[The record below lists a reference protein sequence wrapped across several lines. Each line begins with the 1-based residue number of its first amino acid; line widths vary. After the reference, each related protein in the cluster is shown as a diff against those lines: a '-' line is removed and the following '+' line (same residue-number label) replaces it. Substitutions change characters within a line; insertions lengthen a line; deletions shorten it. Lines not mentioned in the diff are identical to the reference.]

1 MTNEE
6 LFEGIEER
14 QGITERLF
22 GLSLL
27 KFFLLILLVLALG
40 VYIGVILYGANSL
53 EVFLGLQDY
62 EEYLQT
68 EINRLKNENAELQK
82 EYFELKEI
90 SAK

>member
-1 MTNEE
+1 M
-6 LFEGIEER
+6 
-14 QGITERLF
+14 
-22 GLSLL
+22 
-27 KFFLLILLVLALG
+27 LILLVLGLG

-62 EEYLQT
+62 EEYLQN
-68 EINRLKNENAELQK
+68 EISRLKNENAELQK

>member
-14 QGITERLF
+14 VGITERLF

-62 EEYLQT
+62 EEYLQN
-68 EINRLKNENAELQK
+68 EINRLKDENAELQK

>member
-1 MTNEE
+1 MSDEE

-14 QGITERLF
+14 ESITERLF

-27 KFFLLILLVLALG
+27 KFFMLILLVLGLG

-62 EEYLQT
+62 EEYLQN
-68 EINRLKNENAELQK
+68 EISRLKNENAELQK